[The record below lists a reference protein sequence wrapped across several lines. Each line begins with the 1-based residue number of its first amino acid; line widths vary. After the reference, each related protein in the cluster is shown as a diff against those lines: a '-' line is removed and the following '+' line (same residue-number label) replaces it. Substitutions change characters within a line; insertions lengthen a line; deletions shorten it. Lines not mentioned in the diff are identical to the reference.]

1 MMKTTEQSGSTKNQ
15 TFEEALTEME
25 IKKEQET
32 TQAVRDLDYDEVI
45 SIISFLSIIT
55 GSQCFMDYEGYFV
68 WNVRK
73 GELVFDQYQ
82 RELKLVDF
90 DVDEKTQLMVEGVC
104 ARYELEYDWYFSESK
119 RKEWDKKLKKIE
131 QENGNATEKD
141 I

>member
-82 RELKLVDF
+82 RELKLVDW

>member
-32 TQAVRDLDYDEVI
+32 KQAVPDLDYDEVI

-55 GSQCFMDYEGYFV
+55 GSQCFMEYEGYFV

-73 GELVFDQYQ
+73 GELVFDEYQ
-82 RELKLVDF
+82 RELKLVDW

-104 ARYELEYDWYFSESK
+104 ARYGLEYDWYFSEK
-119 RKEWDKKLKKIE
+119 ARIELDKKLKKLAT
-131 QENGNATEKD
+131 ENGNTTKKSV
-141 I
+141 